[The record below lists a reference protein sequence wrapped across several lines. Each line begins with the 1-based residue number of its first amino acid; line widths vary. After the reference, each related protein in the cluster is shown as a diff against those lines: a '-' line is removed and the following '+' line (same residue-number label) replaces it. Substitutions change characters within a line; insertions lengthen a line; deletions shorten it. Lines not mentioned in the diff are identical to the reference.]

1 MKSEIRHFNIRVYA
15 LIFDDSG
22 KILLSDEYMQN
33 TRMCKFPGGG
43 LQFGEGIHACLH
55 REMLEEFGQDVEI
68 LNHYYTTDFFQK
80 ALFYEDQQLISIYY
94 ICSFKESPKFRIS
107 NIPFDFGREENGSQS
122 FRWALLSAS
131 DFEDELSFPIDKHV
145 ARMLIKDSE

>member
-1 MKSEIRHFNIRVYA
+1 MDSEIRHFNIRVYA
-15 LIFDDSG
+15 LIFDGLG

-43 LQFGEGIHACLH
+43 LQFGEGTHDCLH
-55 REMLEEFGQDVEI
+55 REMMEEFGQDVEI
-68 LNHYYTTDFFQK
+68 VNHYYTTDFFQK

-94 ICSFKESPKFRIS
+94 ICSFKEAPKFRIS
-107 NIPFDFGREENGSQS
+107 NIPFDFEREENGSQS
-122 FRWALLSAS
+122 FRWALLSAM
-131 DFEDELSFPIDKHV
+131 DIEAEVSFPIDKHV